1 MKAVVNK
8 SVLKGMVKAIA
19 SKSYAH
25 RALIAAALADVDTKV
40 ICEDTSDDILATINC
55 LKAMGAKIKD
65 IENGYL
71 ITPIDKGNVENKLE
85 LDCNESGSTLRFLL
99 PIVSSFKATT
109 VINMK
114 EGLVKRPIEPLRSEL
129 ISHGAIISKQ
139 GVEPLEIKGAIKS
152 GDYVVPGNISS
163 QYISGLLF
171 ILPILEGDST
181 ITITNTIESKSYI
194 DMTIDILKQFEIE
207 VDWNDDV
214 INIKGGQEYKS
225 PSEIYVEGDWS
236 NMAFW
241 LAAGSFN
248 ENEMSCGNLNF
259 YSIQGDR
266 YILEII
272 KKFGINIIYDSNNSL
287 ILTHCPMNGIEI
299 DASNVPDLVP
309 VIALLASVSEGTTII
324 SNIGRLRIKESDRI
338 ESIATTLNKLGAN
351 VTATEDSLTIKG
363 VKSLKGGEVDSCNDH
378 RIVMMAAI
386 AAMVCEEP
394 VIITNANAVN
404 KSYRTFFEDYK
415 KIGGIVKYVD

>member
-1 MKAVVNK
+1 
-8 SVLKGMVKAIA
+8 
-19 SKSYAH
+19 
-25 RALIAAALADVDTKV
+25 
-40 ICEDTSDDILATINC
+40 
-55 LKAMGAKIKD
+55 
-65 IENGYL
+65 
-71 ITPIDKGNVENKLE
+71 
-85 LDCNESGSTLRFLL
+85 
-99 PIVSSFKATT
+99 
-109 VINMK
+109 
-114 EGLVKRPIEPLRSEL
+114 
-129 ISHGAIISKQ
+129 
-139 GVEPLEIKGAIKS
+139 
-152 GDYVVPGNISS
+152 
-163 QYISGLLF
+163 
-171 ILPILEGDST
+171 
-181 ITITNTIESKSYI
+181 
-194 DMTIDILKQFEIE
+194 MTIDILKQFEIE

-241 LAAGSFN
+241 LAAGAFN
-248 ENEMSCGNLNF
+248 EDEMSCGNLNF

-338 ESIATTLNKLGAN
+338 ESIAQTLNKLGAN
-351 VTATEDSLTIKG
+351 VTATEDSLIIKG

-378 RIVMMAAI
+378 RIVMMASI

-415 KIGGIVKYVD
+415 KLGGIVKYVD